1 MLTECTFIIISMSYV
16 VGEHLFIT
24 ISFVPASCQCSFTAI
39 INVYTNTVI
48 NKNQPKDGSCLEK
61 LANRSDSGSWEGV
74 QDLDRGGCIRNPHQ
88 SLQLDLHLDVWKRS
102 ITTLTIRTM
111 LMGLSDMRQSLRYE
125 LLQVSQRGYSP
136 FSRMN
141 ISPRRL
147 VCSKATKLEEGGR
160 SGGATSGAGGWGGQ
174 EGRARKTN
182 EWRGKTKRD
191 INRRVDLTGR
201 FPR

>member
-61 LANRSDSGSWEGV
+61 IAVIQGVGKECRIWTVVAAFEILTNRYSW
-74 QDLDRGGCIRNPHQ
+74 IYI
-88 SLQLDLHLDVWKRS
+88 WKRS